1 MKIENDRGSG
11 NKRQRPDE
19 NSLTMLETLPTHRMK
34 RSISGKFPLKE
45 SPEKK
50 AARRRLAL
58 ASKLRLNPES
68 VEARIAYFGIVKKR
82 KKAKVNRIQIPV
94 KKQNG
99 KDKAIRE
106 SGWSEATNPAYTQY
120 GNSATESTS
129 GDSKPTIDRTPDGKQ
144 RTESSSGAVNDALAS
159 TDAWLRELM
168 GVGDLSEL
176 EVTVEDRGKRG
187 GLMLAGVKHD

>member
-1 MKIENDRGSG
+1 MNIENDRGPGS
-11 NKRQRPDE
+11 KRQRPDE
-19 NSLTMLETLPTHRMK
+19 NSLTMLETLSTHRMK

-50 AARRRLAL
+50 AARSRLAL

-82 KKAKVNRIQIPV
+82 KKAKANRNQTPV

-99 KDKAIRE
+99 KDKAIWE
-106 SGWSEATNPAYTQY
+106 SGWSETTNPAYSRTQD

-129 GDSKPTIDRTPDGKQ
+129 GDSNPTIDRTPDGKQ
-144 RTESSSGAVNDALAS
+144 RAESSSGAVNDALAS
-159 TDAWLRELM
+159 TVAWLRELM
-168 GVGDLSEL
+168 GVSDLSEL
-176 EVTVEDRGKRG
+176 DVTVENRGKRG
-187 GLMLAGVKHD
+187 GLISLV